1 MHPTSLRSRAIRFW
15 LSPFT
20 RPDWGRGKAMT
31 RDPLATGDLLT
42 FFSEAITVA
51 AGDQLQGS
59 RCLLCGQAA
68 GDGVVRVVAVVHCR
82 PAQSRPRAITSR
94 AYLVHEEHF
103 PLVDGE
109 AHHAA
114 HVLENPGCRCAVHA

>member
-1 MHPTSLRSRAIRFW
+1 MHPTSLRSRAVRFW

-20 RPDWGRGKAMT
+20 RPDWAKGRAMT
-31 RDPLATGDLLT
+31 REPLATGDLLT
-42 FFSEAITVA
+42 FFTEAVGVA
-51 AGDQLQGS
+51 AGDQLRGAA
-59 RCLLCGQAA
+59 CLMCGQPAA
-68 GDGVVRVVAVVHCR
+68 DGVVRVVAVVHCKLGDY
-82 PAQSRPRAITSR
+82 RPRALTSR

-114 HVLENPGCRCAVHA
+114 HVLENPGCGCRAHA